1 MEEHNYTELA
11 WMLAHEIA
19 LAERYRRFVTL
30 LMLQPNQ
37 PERRLA
43 AHLQG
48 KMRQSDVVFDFDG
61 SRVAVLMSETAP
73 EGARVAIDRYLR
85 EFPGGSEVTY
95 GFSSYP
101 EDGNCLPTLLAA
113 ATRRLVDPLAEFPMK
128 PDPALPGDQP
138 QMRATDLGKYEGRS
152 AKSEVSGD
160 Q

>member
-1 MEEHNYTELA
+1 MELT

-37 PERRLA
+37 PERWLA

-48 KMRQSDVVFDFDG
+48 KMRQSDVIFDFDG

-73 EGARVAIDRYLR
+73 DGARTAIDRYLR

-113 ATRRLVDPLAEFPMK
+113 ATRRLGSTKGEE
-128 PDPALPGDQP
+128 
-138 QMRATDLGKYEGRS
+138 RRGKYEEGSTKSEEGSTKREVRRAKCEVRS
-152 AKSEVSGD
+152 AK
-160 Q
+160 